1 MTNLIV
7 KLRGDFPAEELAAT
21 ADDTG
26 ILAQIIGSL
35 DAAQYP
41 YLAYVDPFGITVF
54 NRLQMDVVIP
64 ELIRLRSEERAY
76 RIGVIIDRTIQF
88 ATRCRDEVHLYLE
101 FEGD

>member
-1 MTNLIV
+1 M
-7 KLRGDFPAEELAAT
+7 KLRGDFPAEDVAAT

-26 ILAQIIGSL
+26 ILVQIIGSL
-35 DAAQYP
+35 DAVQYP

-64 ELIRLRSEERAY
+64 ELIRLRSEDHAD
-76 RIGVIIDRTIQF
+76 RIGTIIDQIIQF